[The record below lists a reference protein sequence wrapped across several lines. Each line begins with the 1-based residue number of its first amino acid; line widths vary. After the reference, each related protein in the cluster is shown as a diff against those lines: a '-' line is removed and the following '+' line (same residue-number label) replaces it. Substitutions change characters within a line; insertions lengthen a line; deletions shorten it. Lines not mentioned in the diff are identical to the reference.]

1 MKKRCL
7 ALLVAGAMMCSVLT
21 GCTKTYATDLMDG
34 VKEGTPT
41 EVQVQKET
49 WTGMYDFSVKLLQT
63 TCDREDN
70 TLVSPM
76 SVLSALAMTA
86 NGAQGETRTQM
97 EEILGGSVEQLNG
110 ALTGLGQENDSPLY
124 LANSIW
130 FAKGGRITPNPDF
143 LQVNADCYRAG
154 VFEAPFDQTT
164 VTDINRWVKEHTHGM
179 VEEILK
185 EIPRDTVMYLIN
197 ALAFEGEWENP
208 YQKEDVWQQ
217 AFTNQEGK
225 VQQVSMMHSEE
236 QFYLR
241 DDQTQGFMKYYQGG
255 RYAFVALLPDK
266 GISILDYV
274 KGLDGQQLKALL
286 DNPTSVPVV
295 ATMPNNPTSV
305 PVVATMPKFESEME
319 VDLQE
324 VLKEMGMVLPFDGAQ
339 ADFTGLGTSPEGNL
353 FINQVFHKA
362 YLEVQETGTRGGAAT
377 AVEINCEGA
386 FQEPEDQKVVTLDRP
401 FVYLVVD
408 TSSMLPVFMGTVLS
422 V

>member
-1 MKKRCL
+1 MKQKCL
-7 ALLVAGAMMCSVLT
+7 ALLVAGGLLCSTLM
-21 GCTKTYATDLMDG
+21 GCTRTYATDFMDG

-41 EVQVQKET
+41 EVQVQEET
-49 WTGMYDFSVKLLQT
+49 WAGMYDFSVKLLQT
-63 TCDREDN
+63 TCDREEN

-86 NGAQGETRTQM
+86 NGARGETRAQM
-97 EEILGGSVEQLNG
+97 ENILGGSVEQLNG
-110 ALTGLGQENDSPLY
+110 ALAGLGQEEDSPLY

-130 FAKGGRITPNPDF
+130 FAEGGRITPNPDF

-197 ALAFEGEWENP
+197 TLAFEAEWENP
-208 YQKEDVWQQ
+208 YENSDVWQQ

-225 VQQVSMMHSEE
+225 VQQVSMLHSEE

-241 DDQTQGFMKYYQGG
+241 DDQAQGFMKCYQGG

-266 GISILDYV
+266 EISILDYV
-274 KGLDGQQLKALL
+274 EGLDGQQLKELL
-286 DNPTSVPVV
+286 EDPTSVPVAV
-295 ATMPNNPTSV
+295 
-305 PVVATMPKFESEME
+305 TMPKFESEME

-324 VLKEMGMVLPFDGAQ
+324 VLKEMGMVLPFDSAQ
-339 ADFTGLGTSPEGNL
+339 VDFTGLGTSPEGNL

-362 YLEVQETGTRGGAAT
+362 YLEVQETGTCGGAAT

>member
-1 MKKRCL
+1 MKKKSV
-7 ALLVAGAMMCSVLT
+7 ALLVAGALLCSTLI

-41 EVQVQKET
+41 EVQVQEET
-49 WTGMYDFSVKLLQT
+49 WAGMYDFSVKLLQS
-63 TCDREDN
+63 TCDQEEN

-86 NGAQGETRTQM
+86 NGARGETLAQM
-97 EEILGGSVEQLNG
+97 ENTLGGSVEQLNG
-110 ALTGLGQENDSPLY
+110 ALTGLGQEKDSPLY

-130 FAKGGRITPNPDF
+130 FAEGGGITPNPDF
-143 LQVNADCYRAG
+143 LQINADYYRAG

-197 ALAFEGEWENP
+197 ALAFEAEWENP
-208 YQKEDVWQQ
+208 YENSDVWQQ
-217 AFTNQEGK
+217 AFTNQEEK
-225 VQQVSMMHSEE
+225 VQQVSMLHSEE

-266 GISILDYV
+266 GISVLDYV
-274 KGLDGQQLKALL
+274 EGLDGQQLKALL
-286 DNPTSVPVV
+286 DNPTSVPVAV
-295 ATMPNNPTSV
+295 
-305 PVVATMPKFESEME
+305 TMPKFENEME

-324 VLKEMGMVLPFDGAQ
+324 VLKEMGMDLPFDSAQ
-339 ADFTGLGTSPEGNL
+339 ADFTDLGTSPGGNL
-353 FINQVFHKA
+353 YINEVLHKT
-362 YLEVQETGTRGGAAT
+362 YIEVEEKGTRGGAAT
-377 AVEINCEGA
+377 AVGINCEA
-386 FQEPEDQKVVTLDRP
+386 APEEPEEQMVVTLDRP
-401 FVYLVVD
+401 FVYMVVD
-408 TSSMLPVFMGTVLS
+408 TSSLLPVFMGTVLS